1 MAQNSAETAFAR
13 AILSQIQ
20 AKSIAQNREYCGT
33 IALTADGRYVAS
45 RARRG
50 RRDGCRPV
58 DAREGEIV
66 ASFHTH
72 AAFHE
77 NADSEVPSPE
87 DVYSDS
93 DEGLNGYVATPGGRF
108 WFVDGRNETVSLIC
122 GIGCLPSDPEF
133 VPGLWGQ
140 IRSFYT
146 IEDLEWRQEGF

>member
-1 MAQNSAETAFAR
+1 
-13 AILSQIQ
+13 
-20 AKSIAQNREYCGT
+20 
-33 IALTADGRYVAS
+33 
-45 RARRG
+45 
-50 RRDGCRPV
+50 
-58 DAREGEIV
+58 
-66 ASFHTH
+66 
-72 AAFHE
+72 
-77 NADSEVPSPE
+77 VPSPE